1 MRLFW
6 RDRDGQDRS
15 GQISRNHGTFGSRSV
30 AVVIGEASQSQQ
42 LPRRSHH
49 VRTRPRLQTG
59 QNAGQRHPLRPD
71 RPQRRGFC
79 LTPEEP
85 HPRKL
90 TGRFEP
96 ILQTERRCRPRRAA
110 ALSRRCSGPL
120 HLPSG
125 AEDRTSGDAAA
136 YTNARAVSS
145 CVIGQ
150 WQSFSFAS
158 STRGSRRHDAVAAS
172 AKEQQQPWHAGGQPS
187 RSDSVSSLCASG
199 RRSDDHLH
207 RQRPR

>member
-1 MRLFW
+1 MARTGAGKSPVTTGLSG
-6 RDRDGQDRS
+6 RDRSLWLSEKRVNPSSCPGGHTTS
-15 GQISRNHGTFGSRSV
+15 GLGRGSRPVKTRVNGTLSARIARNV
-30 AVVIGEASQSQQ
+30 GDSASLQKS
-42 LPRRSHH
+42 
-49 VRTRPRLQTG
+49 RTR
-59 QNAGQRHPLRPD
+59 ASSPD
-71 RPQRRGFC
+71 GSSRSC
-79 LTPEEP
+79 E
-85 HPRKL
+85 
-90 TGRFEP
+90 
-96 ILQTERRCRPRRAA
+96 TERRCRPRRAA

-125 AEDRTSGDAAA
+125 AEDRTSGDTAA

-187 RSDSVSSLCASG
+187 RSDCQLFV
-199 RRSDDHLH
+199 RV
-207 RQRPR
+207 RP